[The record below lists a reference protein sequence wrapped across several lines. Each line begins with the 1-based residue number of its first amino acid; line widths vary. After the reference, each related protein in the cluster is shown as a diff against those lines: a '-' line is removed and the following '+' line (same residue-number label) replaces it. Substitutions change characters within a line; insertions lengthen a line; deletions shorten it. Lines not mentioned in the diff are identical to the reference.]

1 MSLSLHRWAKNKI
14 EMSILNS
21 YFWNN
26 LKRKSFSNVG
36 ISTAKVYNSYLICN
50 NFIWPV
56 IRNVELVCAKTSKW
70 IHTMSAL
77 AIWVYSKNISWWK
90 LDMEE
95 ENEGARFRIIQYE
108 IEDERTE
115 SRRGTGSKSS
125 GLKLVRITEEDQDF
139 QCAAE
144 WVKKSVSDGK
154 QVYFFLKRDCNVS
167 S

>member
-1 MSLSLHRWAKNKI
+1 
-14 EMSILNS
+14 
-21 YFWNN
+21 
-26 LKRKSFSNVG
+26 
-36 ISTAKVYNSYLICN
+36 
-50 NFIWPV
+50 
-56 IRNVELVCAKTSKW
+56 
-70 IHTMSAL
+70 
-77 AIWVYSKNISWWK
+77 
-90 LDMEE
+90 MEE